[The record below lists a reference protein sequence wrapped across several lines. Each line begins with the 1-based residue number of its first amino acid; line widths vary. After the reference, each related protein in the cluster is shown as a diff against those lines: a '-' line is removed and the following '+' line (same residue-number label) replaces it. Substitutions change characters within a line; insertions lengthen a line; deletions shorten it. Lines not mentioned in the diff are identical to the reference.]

1 MISTFRYLLMTMLLL
16 PLGLI
21 AGPARMNGKPVDP
34 DLTPLSDGKSDA
46 TSAIQTL
53 MDATAKSGG
62 CLELPAGQFRID
74 GSLNIPTGV
83 TLKGVWESTHHGLTK
98 VGTCLMLT
106 GGRGREEAPAGIRMN
121 TSTGLIGLT
130 IAWPEQSWPNPVPYP
145 WAVLAEGM
153 HCQIEN
159 ITLVNAW
166 NGIAMGSISDSS
178 LCVVRNV
185 YGCVLRRG
193 LFIDNC
199 YDISRVENVHF
210 NPHYWPRSDMDNR
223 PINGLP
229 NIDQAVANVMRRNLE
244 AFIVGRN
251 DWGYFTNCF
260 VYGAK
265 IGIHFIQTK
274 AGSYNGQMSGCGVD
288 GAIRCVVAESV
299 NPFGI
304 IITNGQFVAH
314 PAFKETAKGGFVDV
328 QEHEIAQ
335 IVTIEKSSNFIQFN
349 NCTFWGTSQ
358 HIAHLQGRG
367 AVSFHQCCM
376 RDWGKLGQDRS
387 AILCETGKLTV
398 LNSMFNEN
406 GATVTLARGMTSAKI
421 LANTA
426 QDKLIVKNAIGDR
439 AIIRDN
445 D

>member
-1 MISTFRYLLMTMLLL
+1 MNHTFRYLLLALLLL
-16 PLGLI
+16 PLGVI
-21 AGPARMNGKPVDP
+21 AAPARINGTTVEP
-34 DLTPLSDGKSDA
+34 DLAPMSDGK
-46 TSAIQTL
+46 T
-53 MDATAKSGG
+53 DATAAIQSLLGQAAKTGG
-62 CLELPAGQFRID
+62 SLELPAGQFRIAS
-74 GSLNIPTGV
+74 SLNIPTGV

-98 VGTCLMLT
+98 VGTCLLLT
-106 GGRGREEAPAGIRMN
+106 GGRGKEDAPAGIRMN
-121 TSTGLIGLT
+121 TSTGLMGLT

-145 WAVLAEGM
+145 WAVQAEGM

-159 ITLVNAW
+159 ITMVNAW
-166 NGIAMGSISDSS
+166 NGIALGSISDSS
-178 LCVVRNV
+178 LCVVRNI

-223 PINGLP
+223 PIDALP
-229 NIDQAVANVMRRNLE
+229 NVDQAVANVMRRNLE

-265 IGIHFIQTK
+265 IGFHFVQTK

-288 GAIRCVVAESV
+288 GSIQCIVADSV

-314 PAFKETAKGGFVDV
+314 PAFNETAKGDFASSK
-328 QEHEIAQ
+328 EHEIAQ
-335 IVTIEKSSNFIQFN
+335 IVTTEKSSNYIQFN
-349 NCTFWGTSQ
+349 NCTFWGSAQ
-358 HIAHLQGRG
+358 HIAYLQGKG
-367 AVSFHQCCM
+367 SVSLSQCCM
-376 RDWGKLGQDRS
+376 RDWGRVGKDDS
-387 AILCETGKLTV
+387 AILCEAGKLTV
-398 LNSMFNEN
+398 INSMFNRD
-406 GATVTLARGMTSAKI
+406 ATAVTLTRGVVSAKI

-426 QDKLIVKNAIGDR
+426 EKKLIVKNQIGDR